1 MRGLRLRLI
10 SKVNHRLIFIAG
22 LFLAT
27 FLYSTSWL
35 TGFLLDDAVKLT
47 ANVHYN
53 QMSNQLTRDV
63 EVLKSMTEKISTNQ
77 TIVDILERN
86 HEYQLLTKDDIDDIM
101 LQIDNF
107 ETLLNTYPFAETL
120 NIVSLQGEYLFT
132 GGELYN
138 NFILPARP
146 WFKEEYLIE
155 NPGTIITD
163 LHTDYSTGRE
173 AIGIV
178 TFIYSDENNDLLGA
192 VVLDVFVDKL
202 VEYIDATFY
211 SGDLSASLYLKSNSS
226 SIGAQI
232 NDSKS
237 YYTRDLEGVFGNN
250 KVKFTFN
257 LDSIKANKL
266 ITNSLSTFRISAFLT
281 GLVIAVSLVSGVKL
295 AFRPALKAII
305 KLKDL
310 IESLSNEEHSLHSV
324 DEFKQLEL
332 LASSLEKTF
341 DNKIQ
346 SLIYYDEL
354 TSLPNRKKLALLGAE
369 LLKTKEPFAL
379 VFVDLNKFKMIN
391 DVYGHTMGDLLL
403 IRFGEKM
410 QQALGNRGI
419 VTRYSGDEFIL
430 IYKGYEDRS
439 EFIDYYQQYIAPLFE
454 SPEALT
460 EEISV
465 NIEFSLGVA
474 VYPYDGETLEELIDK
489 SDFMMYKHKKN
500 KGKDKVYFFED

>member
-1 MRGLRLRLI
+1 M
-10 SKVNHRLIFIAG
+10 
-22 LFLAT
+22 
-27 FLYSTSWL
+27 
-35 TGFLLDDAVKLT
+35 
-47 ANVHYN
+47 
-53 QMSNQLTRDV
+53 
-63 EVLKSMTEKISTNQ
+63 
-77 TIVDILERN
+77 
-86 HEYQLLTKDDIDDIM
+86 
-101 LQIDNF
+101 
-107 ETLLNTYPFAETL
+107 
-120 NIVSLQGEYLFT
+120 
-132 GGELYN
+132 
-138 NFILPARP
+138 
-146 WFKEEYLIE
+146 
-155 NPGTIITD
+155 
-163 LHTDYSTGRE
+163 
-173 AIGIV
+173 
-178 TFIYSDENNDLLGA
+178 
-192 VVLDVFVDKL
+192 
-202 VEYIDATFY
+202 
-211 SGDLSASLYLKSNSS
+211 
-226 SIGAQI
+226 
-232 NDSKS
+232 
-237 YYTRDLEGVFGNN
+237 
-250 KVKFTFN
+250 
-257 LDSIKANKL
+257 
-266 ITNSLSTFRISAFLT
+266 
-281 GLVIAVSLVSGVKL
+281 
-295 AFRPALKAII
+295 
-305 KLKDL
+305 
-310 IESLSNEEHSLHSV
+310 
-324 DEFKQLEL
+324 